1 MKLTNEEI
9 IQFFT
14 KFSVQKENGEFKKF
28 PVKLSYAIQHNSKV
42 LFPVYQKYKEKEI
55 EIINKHTKKNED
67 GKIEIENDKPV
78 IDIEKC
84 NAELAPLLLEKVEAD
99 IKTVDISTLE
109 RTEYDEFDSL
119 SYSDIQAI
127 LFMIVDDIMVIGE

>member
-1 MKLTNEEI
+1 M
-9 IQFFT
+9 
-14 KFSVQKENGEFKKF
+14 KKF
-28 PVKLSYAIQHNSKV
+28 LVLIILVCFGMCMADCSVSARTVRKDHPV
-42 LFPVYQKYKEKEI
+42 